1 MSSYHRSEEAI
12 AQLPQP
18 GSAEIQHSEA
28 LIELVISEIEKQGGV
43 LSFHDYMNI
52 LLYAPSLGYY
62 SGGLVKLGREG
73 DFVTAPEISPLFGR
87 SVANQCLQ
95 IFDQGCE
102 RKILEF
108 GAGSGKLCEQVMRKA
123 GMLDAYLILELSG
136 DLRLRQQQYLKQA
149 LPGEIFDRVSW
160 LDSLP
165 DNFNGIVLAN
175 EVLDAMP
182 VNLVKKNKGWFELGV
197 GFDGERFVWKHLP
210 GASEAVRS
218 IEILE
223 KKFGPYNDGYTTEIN
238 LNYSPWF
245 KALGDCTDQVVA
257 LLIDYGYECADYY
270 HPQRH
275 QGTLLCHYRHR
286 VHSDPLS
293 LPGLQ
298 DITASVDFDA
308 VADAA
313 ESAGFDVGGLV
324 SQGRFLLAN
333 GLLEETAINDRRD
346 NTKAQL
352 DLAQQIKTLTL
363 PDEMGEKF
371 KVIAL
376 TKNLDIKLPAFLR
389 GW

>member
-1 MSSYHRSEEAI
+1 MSSYHPSEEALV
-12 AQLPQP
+12 QLPQP
-18 GSAEIQHSEA
+18 APAEIKHSEA
-28 LIELVISEIEKQGGV
+28 LVELVVSEIEKQGGRI
-43 LSFHDYMNI
+43 SFRDYMNL
-52 LLYAPSLGYY
+52 LLYAPALGYY
-62 SGGLVKLGREG
+62 SGGRAKIGREG
-73 DFVTAPEISPLFGR
+73 DFVTSPEISPLFGR
-87 SVANQCLQ
+87 TIANQCQNL
-95 IFDQGCE
+95 FDQGCG

-108 GAGSGKLCEQVMRKA
+108 GAGSGKLCEQIMRKA
-123 GMLDAYLILELSG
+123 ENLDGYLILELSA
-136 DLRLRQQQYLKQA
+136 DLRSRQQQYLKQV
-149 LPGEIFDRVSW
+149 LPSEKFDRVSW

-165 DNFNGIVLAN
+165 DQFSGIVLAN

-197 GFDGERFVWKHLP
+197 GFDGDRFVWNYLRD
-210 GASEAVRS
+210 ASEAVS
-218 IEILE
+218 AAENLE
-223 KKFGPYNDGYTTEIN
+223 KKFGPYVDGYTTEIN

-270 HPQRH
+270 HRQRH

-286 VHSDPLS
+286 VHSDPLI

-333 GLLEETAINDRRD
+333 GLLEEAGSDGRSD
-346 NTKAQL
+346 NTIAQL
-352 DLAQQIKTLTL
+352 DVAQQIKTLSL

-376 TKNLDIKLPAFLR
+376 TKNLDIELPAFR
-389 GW
+389 RV

>member
-1 MSSYHRSEEAI
+1 MSSYHPSEEALV
-12 AQLPQP
+12 QLPQP
-18 GSAEIQHSEA
+18 ASAEIQHSEA
-28 LIELVISEIEKQGGV
+28 LVELVISEIDRQGGSI
-43 LSFHDYMNI
+43 SFRDYMNL

-62 SGGLVKLGREG
+62 SGGLTKIGREG
-73 DFVTAPEISPLFGR
+73 DFVTSPEISPLFGR
-87 SVANQCLQ
+87 TIANQCLQ
-95 IFDQGCE
+95 LFVQGCG

-108 GAGSGKLCEQVMRKA
+108 GAGSGKLCEQIIRKT
-123 GMLDAYLILELSG
+123 GNLDGYLILELSA
-136 DLRLRQQQYLKQA
+136 DLRSRQQQYLKQV
-149 LPGEIFDRVSW
+149 LPAEIFDRVSW

-165 DNFNGIVLAN
+165 DKFNGIVLAN

-182 VNLVKKNKGWFELGV
+182 VNLVKKNRDWFELGV
-197 GFDGERFVWKHLP
+197 GFDGDRFVWNYLP
-210 GASEAVRS
+210 DACEAVS
-218 IEILE
+218 SAEILE
-223 KKFGPYNDGYTTEIN
+223 EKFGPYDEGYTTEIN
-238 LNYSPWF
+238 LNYLPWF
-245 KALGDCTDQVVA
+245 KALDDCTDQVVA
-257 LLIDYGYECADYY
+257 LLIDYGYESAEYY

-286 VHSDPLS
+286 VHSDPLI

-333 GLLEETAINDRRD
+333 GLLEEAGSDGRSD
-346 NTKAQL
+346 NTIAQL
-352 DLAQQIKTLTL
+352 DVAQQIKTLSL

-376 TKNLDIKLPAFLR
+376 TKNLDIELPAFR
-389 GW
+389 RV

>member
-1 MSSYHRSEEAI
+1 MSSYHPSEEALV
-12 AQLPQP
+12 QLPQP
-18 GSAEIQHSEA
+18 APAEIKHSEA
-28 LIELVISEIEKQGGV
+28 LVELVISEIEKHEGRI
-43 LSFHDYMNI
+43 SFRDYMNL
-52 LLYAPSLGYY
+52 LLYAPALGYY
-62 SGGLVKLGREG
+62 SGGLAKIGREG
-73 DFVTAPEISPLFGR
+73 DFVTSPEISPLFGR
-87 SVANQCLQ
+87 TIANQCQNL
-95 IFDQGCE
+95 FDQDCG

-108 GAGSGKLCEQVMRKA
+108 GAGSGKLCEQIMCNA
-123 GMLDAYLILELSG
+123 GNLDSYLILELSA
-136 DLRLRQQQYLKQA
+136 DLRSRQQQYLKQV
-149 LPGEIFDRVSW
+149 LPSEKFDRVSW

-165 DNFNGIVLAN
+165 DQFSGIVLAN

-197 GFDGERFVWKHLP
+197 GFDGDRFVWHYLP
-210 GASEAVRS
+210 GASEAVS
-218 IEILE
+218 AAENLE
-223 KKFGPYNDGYTTEIN
+223 KKFGPYVDGYTTEIN

-275 QGTLLCHYRHR
+275 RGTLLCHYRHR
-286 VHSDPLS
+286 VHSDPLI

-333 GLLEETAINDRRD
+333 DLLEEAAINDRRD
-346 NTKAQL
+346 NTRAQL
-352 DLAQQIKTLTL
+352 DLAQQIKTLSL

-376 TKNLDIKLPAFLR
+376 IKNLDIELPAFR
-389 GW
+389 RI

>member
-1 MSSYHRSEEAI
+1 M
-12 AQLPQP
+12 QLPQP
-18 GSAEIQHSEA
+18 APAEIKHSEA
-28 LIELVISEIEKQGGV
+28 LVELVVSEIEKQGGRI
-43 LSFHDYMNI
+43 SFRDYMNL
-52 LLYAPSLGYY
+52 LLYAPALGYY
-62 SGGLVKLGREG
+62 SGGRAKIGREG
-73 DFVTAPEISPLFGR
+73 DFVTSPEISPLFGCT
-87 SVANQCLQ
+87 VANQCQSL
-95 IFDQGCE
+95 FDQGCG

-108 GAGSGKLCEQVMRKA
+108 GAGSGKLCEQIMRKA
-123 GMLDAYLILELSG
+123 ENLDGYLILELSA
-136 DLRLRQQQYLKQA
+136 DLRSRQQQYLKQV
-149 LPGEIFDRVSW
+149 LPSEKFDRVSW

-165 DNFNGIVLAN
+165 DQFSGIVLAN

-197 GFDGERFVWKHLP
+197 GFDGDRFVWNYLRD
-210 GASEAVRS
+210 ASEAVS
-218 IEILE
+218 AAENLE
-223 KKFGPYNDGYTTEIN
+223 KKFGPYVDGYTTEIN

-270 HPQRH
+270 HRQRH

-286 VHSDPLS
+286 VHSDPLI

-313 ESAGFDVGGLV
+313 ESAGFDVGGMV
-324 SQGRFLLAN
+324 SQGPFLLAN
-333 GLLEETAINDRRD
+333 GLLEEAAFNERSD
-346 NTKAQL
+346 NTRAQL
-352 DLAQQIKTLTL
+352 ELAQQIKTLSL

-376 TKNLDIKLPAFLR
+376 TKNLDIELPAFR
-389 GW
+389 RI